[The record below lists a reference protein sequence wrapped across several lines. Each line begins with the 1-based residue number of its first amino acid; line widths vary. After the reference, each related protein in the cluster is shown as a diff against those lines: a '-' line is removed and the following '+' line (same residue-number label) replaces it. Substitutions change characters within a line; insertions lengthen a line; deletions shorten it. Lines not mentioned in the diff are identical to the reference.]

1 VPEVLTLPMALDM
14 DRHARWLQ
22 VLASAEAAGELGKTG
37 IPVVPFR
44 AHETL
49 ASSKVAGWAS
59 PAHITFA
66 GDRRD
71 WGWRGMSAHPESAIG
86 RIAGST
92 ERRDRTTTVAIVA
105 AAQNGTSDVIA
116 GQARPAPGRFGYAAI
131 GVQGHLEGSNSR
143 LDARGS

>member
-1 VPEVLTLPMALDM
+1 MPEVLTLPMALDM

-71 WGWRGMSAHPESAIG
+71 WGWRGMSAHPESAFCALVRG
-86 RIAGST
+86 RPSLLLGAIFALDHAT
-92 ERRDRTTTVAIVA
+92 PNRQRRQDRID
-105 AAQNGTSDVIA
+105 QINCH
-116 GQARPAPGRFGYAAI
+116 GR
-131 GVQGHLEGSNSR
+131 
-143 LDARGS
+143 